1 MSFLRSHLFK
11 RSFSYSSYAC
21 PENSNIFSTTYKVN
35 LFTFLCTAA
44 IGGRVLHVYYDL
56 KEDLKNIEKKLDTLQ
71 KK

>member
-1 MSFLRSHLFK
+1 MLFLRSHLFK
-11 RSFSYSSYAC
+11 RSFSYSSYSC

-35 LFTFLCTAA
+35 LFTFMCTVALS
-44 IGGRVLHVYYDL
+44 GRVLGVYYDL

>member
-11 RSFSYSSYAC
+11 RSFSYSC

-35 LFTFLCTAA
+35 LFTFMCTVALS
-44 IGGRVLHVYYDL
+44 GRVLGVYYDL

-71 KK
+71 KR